1 MSSVFFG
8 LRRVEGSLRGCT
20 WSSQLLAAQ
29 PTQSESAYAK
39 SLRHLRCTA
48 KHTPSAYATYHAV
61 PFYHLLPRFHDLKK
75 RCSNI
80 HRNLCEASPSPFYGL
95 PDPPPHGSFFQS
107 STSAPAEG
115 RVEFL
120 STGVTGPLGVQAG
133 SLRYHGTMECLKF

>member
-39 SLRHLRCTA
+39 SVRQLRCTA

-61 PFYHLLPRFHDLKK
+61 PFYHRLPRFHDLKK
-75 RCSNI
+75 NDAQIFIETFVKR
-80 HRNLCEASPSPFYGL
+80 HPLPFTGYLTPHPMEASFNRRRPRRQK
-95 PDPPPHGSFFQS
+95 DAWS
-107 STSAPAEG
+107 S
-115 RVEFL
+115 
-120 STGVTGPLGVQAG
+120 
-133 SLRYHGTMECLKF
+133 